1 MGAKRMFEVKVTMD
15 EIFLMMQA
23 LKCYGEER
31 SRLAREFSSSEVS
44 SMFQSD
50 ADNVSVLYKKIRE
63 VVGV

>member
-1 MGAKRMFEVKVTMD
+1 MFEVKVTMD

-31 SRLAREFSSSEVS
+31 ARLACEFSSSEVS

>member
-1 MGAKRMFEVKVTMD
+1 MFEVKVTMD

-31 SRLAREFSSSEVS
+31 SCLAREFSSSEVS